1 VSTPPSWA
9 DAVPSAPAADAYWR
23 GWSEIRAD
31 LRSVVGIAVV
41 FALAGAPAGL
51 LWWLLAPRADFRI
64 TGDGAAPIGNPSSEL
79 FVADD
84 AVLAF
89 VLAGLGLVG
98 GVAVWF
104 LRRRRG
110 VGALL
115 GIALGACTAA
125 AVAWQLGELLGAGPT
140 KAQIA
145 DVGAVVTTALRLGSP
160 VVLAVAPFTALLA
173 YLVGVVFSHD
183 DSLGRTAA
191 RPPRGAVVDPL
202 PEQPV
207 PAGPHPT
214 A

>member
-1 VSTPPSWA
+1 VSTPPSSA

-64 TGDGAAPIGNPSSEL
+64 TADGPVPLGNPSSEL

-104 LRRRRG
+104 MRRRRG

-115 GIALGACTAA
+115 GIALGACAAA
-125 AVAWQLGELLGAGPT
+125 AVAWQLGDLLGAGPT

-183 DSLGRTAA
+183 DSLGRTAGQ
-191 RPPRGAVVDPL
+191 PPRGAVAPL
-202 PEQPV
+202 LEQPV